1 MKNIVEDYIYDLLFF
16 GLETIYIQKMKSD
29 DVLKIIVE
37 NINLGKTVLLVK
49 RDINERMKNNDCS

>member
-1 MKNIVEDYIYDLLFF
+1 
-16 GLETIYIQKMKSD
+16 MKSD

-37 NINLGKTVLLVK
+37 NINLGKTVLLFK

>member
-1 MKNIVEDYIYDLLFF
+1 
-16 GLETIYIQKMKSD
+16 MKSD